1 MEDDD
6 GRDSVDDDDDDE
18 EDDSNGI
25 FLDAYMVT
33 FKSFR
38 LRVTSLVPIAG
49 DKPPSVLKTLTL

>member
-6 GRDSVDDDDDDE
+6 GRDSVDDDDE

-33 FKSFR
+33 FKTFR
-38 LRVTSLVPIAG
+38 LRVTSLIPIAG
-49 DKPPSVLKTLTL
+49 DKPPSVLKALTTQ